1 MEMHDDVLILAHTYV
16 QNGDLMWDPR
26 IDFKIDF
33 DDRKATPISYE
44 LSNLGVYEEYD
55 IENFSSQLMGKIK
68 DLLEYTDMWLDN
80 VEAVEYEPININK

>member
-1 MEMHDDVLILAHTYV
+1 MQDKLSDTYV
-16 QNGDLMWDPR
+16 QNCDLMWDTR
-26 IDFKIDF
+26 IDFKIDY

-80 VEAVEYEPININK
+80 VEAEEYEPININI

>member
-1 MEMHDDVLILAHTYV
+1 MQDKLSDTYV

-26 IDFKIDF
+26 IDFKIDY

-80 VEAVEYEPININK
+80 VEAEEYEPININK